1 MILSYVLE
9 LLGAAALIVGVGLL
23 SIPIAFITG
32 GFLMFAL
39 GLLLDLRLAKDLNKG
54 N

>member
-9 LLGAAALIVGVGLL
+9 VLGAAALIVGVGIL

-39 GLLLDLRLAKDLNKG
+39 GLFLDLRLAKKLSEEN
-54 N
+54 

>member
-1 MILSYVLE
+1 MVVSYVLE
-9 LLGAAALIVGVGLL
+9 LLGAIALIVGVGIL

-39 GLLLDLRLAKDLNKG
+39 GLFLDLRLAKKLSEEN
-54 N
+54 